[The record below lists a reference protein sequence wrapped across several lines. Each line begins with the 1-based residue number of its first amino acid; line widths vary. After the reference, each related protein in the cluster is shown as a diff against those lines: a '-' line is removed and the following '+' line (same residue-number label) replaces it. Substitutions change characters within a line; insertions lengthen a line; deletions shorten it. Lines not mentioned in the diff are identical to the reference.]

1 MPDRPPPDLAFLAPL
16 CRPARRYR
24 AGATVFRAGAAS
36 AGLFLLEAGQVH
48 LLRPLSDGTVA
59 IVHRALPGG
68 TFAEAA
74 VFAERYHCDA
84 AAITEAQVRLAPRAA
99 VRAAL
104 AADPA
109 FAAAFAARLAGQVQ
123 ELRARV
129 EVLSI
134 HGAAARV
141 MAFLAQHARPGE
153 GGGRVVELGRP
164 MRQVAA
170 EIGLTHET
178 LYRTLARLVRE
189 GQVIRT
195 GRSGF
200 RLASGRSAPGAAA
213 G

>member
-1 MPDRPPPDLAFLAPL
+1 MPVYPPPDLAFLAPL

-24 AGATVFRAGAAS
+24 AGQAVFRAGTAS
-36 AGLFLLEAGQVH
+36 AGLFQLEAGQVH
-48 LLRPLSDGTVA
+48 LLRPLADGTEA
-59 IVHRALPGG
+59 LVHRAEPGG

-74 VFAERYHCDA
+74 IFADRYHCDA
-84 AAITEAQVRLAPRAA
+84 VAVTEAQVALAPRAA

-123 ELRARV
+123 DLRARV
-129 EVLSI
+129 EVLSV

-141 MAFLAQHARPGE
+141 MAFLAQHSRPGDK
-153 GGGRVVELGRP
+153 GGRVVEFGRP

-178 LYRTLARLVRE
+178 LYRTLARLVRD
-189 GQVIRT
+189 GQIVRT
-195 GRSGF
+195 GRTGF
-200 RLASGRSAPGAAA
+200 RLTA
-213 G
+213 GPR